1 MIQLLPPE
9 LEELFRK
16 NIFRDDRCWISLT
29 EDDLEEFLDSLAAE
43 ANHAKSK
50 KNMLIFDRIIER
62 IEGAYILK

>member
-1 MIQLLPPE
+1 VIQLLPPE